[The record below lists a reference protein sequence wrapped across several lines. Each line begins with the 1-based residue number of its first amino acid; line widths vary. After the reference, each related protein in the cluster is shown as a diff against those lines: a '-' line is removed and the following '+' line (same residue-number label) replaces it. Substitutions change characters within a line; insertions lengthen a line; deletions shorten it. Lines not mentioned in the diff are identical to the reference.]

1 MFSFKKFSPF
11 LCIYVMGIIMMTS
24 LITSCVGTIEDK
36 NPKTT
41 KSATTKGD
49 PVAFSGIVEAVAIS
63 DSKVTLSFLPAPGLQ
78 TNLVYLIY
86 INNSNTPL
94 EVKGGSLS
102 PNESG
107 YYTYTVTKLSVNTTY
122 SFAVGVR
129 DLTTGIETDENKE
142 LFATTFANF
151 TADFD
156 GIGSVVPAA
165 GEAGTEEVTVEWIPA
180 VTKGAGSFPKP
191 TDPIAYEIRYMKSE
205 NGSPGD
211 LKNAAN
217 PDVTVTMVPASIS
230 SSSPVSTER
239 SRPVGGLQPGTK
251 YYFMVRC
258 IHKGYALYGSDP
270 NYKLEQNLKILSVTT
285 TAEGGLLEWDNES
298 VKVEAPDGEAGL
310 TKADVSWAKAKGPFQ
325 FYRVFYVKIGEAN
338 ALDPNDDGIPDKT
351 FEQLSSEAPDF
362 DSTYIQSIVDGT
374 TAEPSGFK
382 DVDSENAYYRLGQD
396 SSLTSYGYY
405 KISTYVCTNSSC
417 AEGFRIPGNE
427 IVYRVTPSLA
437 PFSGLLAIKSPGDLT
452 QVDNPG
458 TTDTITVTFDP
469 PVITAGYV
477 NKFELYC
484 FSSLDDTNPT
494 LLDEGIA
501 NTSGKDGCDGLT
513 RTTVTPAGLSA
524 IGEFGE
530 IEVQADFIP
539 AGKTASTR
547 KYCFGAI
554 PVIESNS
561 YVRRDIGNATVR
573 CKIVEIKVPSLDEFT
588 GVNST
593 CIVGTTTMDVSWSEP
608 SNGIFENYEV
618 FWKEVDGS
626 GFKFSDAIAGDPA
639 YSSADGIAPTTY
651 TYQITGLTPGKSYQ
665 YGVLTYIE
673 DSSGNK
679 TYSEFNAGTNSCAL
693 SYPEPRFGEW
703 VDIFAIGPK
712 EDGRVPLKDSTGERT
727 FLFET
732 IDSLGQ
738 SIEVEVDSSL
748 NPTADHKNLFGDNS
762 VSTST
767 FDGVWGKPFADV
779 DQLVRH
785 RYSNSGIIRLMWK
798 DVSFDGGAKS
808 LNDYIVEFGD
818 NALAKK
824 NRNFGYKVLRSED
837 EGVTWTELTSEDY
850 DFQTSTNSGLIH
862 PKDFVEY
869 PRPNVT
875 PAPDPIKVGEFI
887 DYSVKYS
894 QNSGNVERARIYWY
908 KVIPVFNG
916 KELRF
921 ERTSSNPQHIIK
933 VTLPPPNMG
942 LIHRL
947 MANRQ
952 TCMELGKSYSTEI
965 EEFYTC
971 TYNGIGAK
979 GLSSPWVTGSTV
991 YDFGGH
997 VFMDR
1002 YEMGCN
1008 YTRGD
1013 QTNTRSYFSGAKYE
1027 FSGLNSEGS
1036 QFRGC
1041 AIPLSSSG
1049 PSDNNGN
1056 SSDAWDSANVYWTG
1070 DCLTNNF
1077 AEIAES
1083 TCNDP
1088 TKANPQDFITPGLT
1102 FGYPVGDCDDP
1113 TSLTTT
1119 LTNPYDSNTG
1129 SYKTYLAQSEYL
1141 AVNYNTIARGL
1152 EYDTI
1157 IANSYHG
1164 SGGSSSTPSKKVT
1177 VSSNRVSR
1185 CMINIPVAD
1194 NTSLNPSGEARLQP
1208 RWIGANHLEDL
1219 RHDGVKINLL
1229 EMSVGEMEGLVSS
1242 TGAAGNLFD
1251 LGANALPNATYR
1263 TSYNNRYNSDT
1274 PIAKVISSNK
1284 AKLPPLSGITQVQAE
1299 TICDAYEVEIGH
1311 EKDDTYVVSKGKF
1324 NKRLMRRTEGIVAT
1338 APPKSLSNSVVTEI
1352 EDGSYQYTPVT
1363 SGAAFR
1369 AGCNTFDRNTSN
1381 FGALSD
1387 LGGEPLTPHM
1397 TDTRNSGTNRSPF
1410 YTGSSYHDPS
1420 GNNYNT
1426 QSCQGRYG
1434 IQDLLGN
1441 YSEYS
1446 SEHIFCDFSGERIY
1460 LGNGGTGSVASSVEI
1475 PGNSNIDYN
1484 SGNIFPW
1491 IDSDPTT
1498 GRCSMAEYGA
1508 NRNPANAPTESNV
1521 MLPIYDIFGNRN
1533 TDILL
1538 TPEFK
1543 DKTFMM
1549 DYRNGDGYFLDFGQ
1563 GRIGAP
1569 LSIRDTLGLSGWG
1582 AGTTLFGRSNNG
1594 SDPREGRY
1602 FNPVIGM
1609 ALSCYGDS
1617 CNSAL
1622 DNKSITIDRFV
1633 TDFSLTPGDFDIA
1646 DFPVRNSTFTS
1657 TGMSEKIDRVRYS
1670 LPTNLDRDHEY
1681 IDTLTP
1687 NGSGGGSLNSA
1698 TINLTTDT
1706 PLVISQVYWELNR
1719 GSTNTYGLYFD
1730 NFGDSESSVG
1740 VGRYTGL
1747 LGQEGY
1753 NAQTGVR
1760 QTKGFRC
1767 VVKFDEQIY

>member
-1 MFSFKKFSPF
+1 MFRIERVSTFF
-11 LCIYVMGIIMMTS
+11 LYVMGLIFLTS
-24 LITSCVGTIEDK
+24 FSSSCVGTIEDM
-36 NPKTT
+36 NPPTT
-41 KSATTKGD
+41 KSATTAGE
-49 PVAFSGIVEAVAIS
+49 PVPFSGIVEAVAIS
-63 DSKVTLSFLPAPGLQ
+63 DSKVTLSFLPAAGKQ

-129 DLTTGIETDENKE
+129 DLTTGVESDENKE
-142 LFATTFANF
+142 MFATTFSNY

-165 GEAGTEEVTVEWIPA
+165 GEAGTEEVIVEWIPA
-180 VTKGAGSFPKP
+180 ITKGAGSFPKP
-191 TDPIAYEIRYMKSE
+191 TDPIAYEIRYMKAE
-205 NGSPGD
+205 NGKPGD
-211 LKNAAN
+211 LKNGAD
-217 PDVTVTMVPASIS
+217 PDVTVTMVPSTIS

-239 SRPVGGLQPGTK
+239 KRPVGGLQSGTK

-270 NYKLEQNLKILSVTT
+270 NYKVEQNLKILSVTT
-285 TAEGGLLEWDNES
+285 TDEGGLLEWDNES

-310 TKADVSWAKAKGPFQ
+310 TKADVSWAKASGPFQ
-325 FYRVFYVKIGEAN
+325 FYRVFFVKIGEAN
-338 ALDPNDDGIPDKT
+338 ALDPNDDGVDDKT
-351 FEQLSSEAPDF
+351 LDELADEAPEF
-362 DSTYIQSIVDGT
+362 DSAYLQSIVDGT
-374 TAEPSGFK
+374 TAETSGFK

-427 IVYRVTPSLA
+427 VIYRVTPSLA
-437 PFSGLLAIKSPGDLT
+437 PFSGLLAIKSPGDLS

-458 TTDTITVTFDP
+458 TTDTVTVTFDP
-469 PVITAGYV
+469 PVVSAGYV

-484 FSSLDDTNPT
+484 FESLDDTSPT
-494 LLDEGIA
+494 LLEEGVA
-501 NTSGKDGCDGLT
+501 NTSGKDGCNGLV
-513 RTTVTPAGLSA
+513 RTTPTPSGISA

-530 IEVQADFIP
+530 IEIQADFIP
-539 AGKTASTR
+539 SGKTASTR

-554 PVIESNS
+554 PVIESSN
-561 YVRRDIGNATVR
+561 YIRRDIGNATVR
-573 CKIVEIKVPSLDEFT
+573 CKIIEIKVPSLDEFT
-588 GVNST
+588 GVNDS
-593 CIVGTTTMDVSWSEP
+593 CIAGTTTLDASWNEP
-608 SNGIFENYEV
+608 SNGIYENYEV
-618 FWKEVDGS
+618 FWKEVDGA
-626 GFKFSDAIAGDPA
+626 GFKFSDAIAGDAA
-639 YSSADGIAPTTY
+639 YSSADGIPSSTLS
-651 TYQITGLTPGKSYQ
+651 YQITGLTPGKSYQ

-673 DSSGNK
+673 DDSGNK
-679 TYSEFNAGTNSCAL
+679 TYSEFNAGTKSCAL

-712 EDGRVPLKDSTGERT
+712 EDGRAPLKDSTGERT

-738 SIEVEVDSSL
+738 AIEVEVDSDL
-748 NPTADHKNLFGDNS
+748 NPTNDHKNMFGDNS
-762 VSTST
+762 VSTGT
-767 FDGVWGKPFADV
+767 FDGVWGKPNADV

-798 DVSFDGGAKS
+798 DVSFDGGSKS

-818 NALAKK
+818 NALAKR
-824 NRNFGYKVLRSED
+824 NRLFGYKVLRSED
-837 EGVTWTELTSEDY
+837 EGITWTDLTSEDY

-862 PKDFVEY
+862 PKDFTEY
-869 PRPNVT
+869 ARPNIT
-875 PAPDPIKVGEFI
+875 PAPDPFKVGEFI

-894 QNSGNVERARIYWY
+894 ANNGNTERARVYWY
-908 KVIPVFNG
+908 KIVPVFNG
-916 KELRF
+916 KEIRY
-921 ERTSSNPQHIIK
+921 ERTDSNPQHIMK
-933 VTLPPPNMG
+933 VVLPPPNMG
-942 LIHRL
+942 LVHRL

-965 EEFYTC
+965 EDFYTC
-971 TYNGIGAK
+971 PYNGVGAK
-979 GLSSPWVTGSTV
+979 SLNTPWVVGSTV
-991 YDFGGH
+991 YDFGGNIL
-997 VFMDR
+997 MDR

-1013 QTNTRSYFSGAKYE
+1013 QTNTRSYFPGAKYE

-1041 AIPLSSSG
+1041 AIPETSSG

-1056 SSDAWDSANVYWTG
+1056 SSNAWDSERVYWTG
-1070 DCLTNNF
+1070 DCLTNNYS
-1077 AEIAES
+1077 EIASS

-1088 TKANPQDFITPGLT
+1088 TKANPRDYITPGIT
-1102 FGYPVGDCDDP
+1102 YGYPVGDCDDP
-1113 TSLTTT
+1113 TSLTNTI
-1119 LTNPYDSNTG
+1119 TNPYDSNTG
-1129 SYKTYLAQSEYL
+1129 DYKTYLAQSEYL
-1141 AVNYNTIARGL
+1141 AVNFNTIAKNR

-1157 IANSYHG
+1157 IATSYHG
-1164 SGGSSSTPSKKVT
+1164 AGGNSSTPSKHVT
-1177 VSSNRVSR
+1177 VPSDRVSR

-1194 NTSLNPSGEARLQP
+1194 NTSLNGDGEPRLQP
-1208 RWIGANHLEDL
+1208 RWIGVNNLDRL
-1219 RHDGVKINLL
+1219 THDGVDIDLL
-1229 EMSVGEMEGLVSS
+1229 EMTVGEMEGLVSS

-1251 LGANALPNATYR
+1251 TGANALPNASYR
-1263 TSYNNRYNSDT
+1263 SSYNNRYDSTT
-1274 PIAKVISSNK
+1274 PMAKVVSSNK
-1284 AKLPPLSGITQVQAE
+1284 SKLPPLMGIAQAQAE
-1299 TICDAYEVEIGH
+1299 KICDAYEVEIGY
-1311 EKDDTYVVSKGKF
+1311 EKEDSFTVSTGTF
-1324 NKRLMRRTEGIVAT
+1324 NKRVMRRTEGIVAT
-1338 APPKSLSNSVVTEI
+1338 APPKSLADTTVTDI
-1352 EDGSYQYTPVT
+1352 EDGSYQHTPVT
-1363 SGAAFR
+1363 SGSSFR
-1369 AGCNTFDRNTSN
+1369 AGCNTYDRNHGN
-1381 FGALSD
+1381 FGSLND
-1387 LGGEPLTPHM
+1387 RGGDPLTPHM
-1397 TDTRNSGTNRSPF
+1397 TDTRNSGTNRVPF
-1410 YTGSSYHDPS
+1410 YTGSSFHDPS
-1420 GNNYNT
+1420 GENYNT
-1426 QSCQGRYG
+1426 QACQGRYG
-1434 IQDLLGN
+1434 IQDLMGN
-1441 YSEYS
+1441 VSEYS
-1446 SEHIFCDFSGERIY
+1446 SEHIFCDFSGERLY
-1460 LGNGGTGSVASSVEI
+1460 LGNGGTGSVSSSVEH
-1475 PGNSNIDYN
+1475 GGGTGLDYN

-1498 GRCSMAEYGA
+1498 GRCSIAEFGA
-1508 NRNPANAPTESNV
+1508 DRNPANAPTESNV
-1521 MLPIYDIFGNRN
+1521 MLPTYDIFGNRN

-1569 LSIRDTLGLSGWG
+1569 LSVRDTLAISPWGSGE
-1582 AGTTLFGRSNNG
+1582 TIFGRSNNG

-1622 DNKSITIDRFV
+1622 DNKNITIDRFV
-1633 TDFSLTPGDFDIA
+1633 NDFSLTPGDFDIA
-1646 DFPVRNSTFTS
+1646 NFPIRGSEFVS
-1657 TGMSEKIDRVRYS
+1657 TGMSEKIDNTIYS
-1670 LPTNLDRDHEY
+1670 LPTNLDRDHSY
-1681 IDTLTP
+1681 IDTVTP
-1687 NGSGGGSLNSA
+1687 NGSGGGTLNGS

-1706 PLVISQVYWELNR
+1706 PLVIKRVYWELRR
-1719 GSTNTYGLYFD
+1719 GASNTYGLYFQ
-1730 NFGDSESSVG
+1730 NFGGSESSIG

-1747 LGQEGY
+1747 LGQEGHQ
-1753 NAQTGVR
+1753 NQMGVR
-1760 QTKGFRC
+1760 ESQGFRC